1 MLMYSNK
8 LKTRKIINSLSSI
21 PQVDNNDLFKVNFE
35 SKSIKKQKLFSRV
48 ALSTIIALI
57 ICTAIVLPIVLTQ
70 GVPSNHVAP
79 PNYYKEIDLSLRAI
93 DQITDKK
100 ILMPNQNL
108 NTFELYNYENVHIGY
123 KLISNQSIHNYEN
136 VNIVITEAE
145 HIIEDDNY
153 KVMLENTR
161 FKCVKVYYNEIQ
173 FENSFAYYISFFK
186 NEHNYRVSFESSEP
200 VNVKK
205 ALQHIF

>member
-1 MLMYSNK
+1 MYSDK

-161 FKCVKVYYNEIQ
+161 FKCAKVYYNEIQ

>member
-1 MLMYSNK
+1 MYSNK
-8 LKTRKIINSLSSI
+8 LKTRKIINSLSNI

-57 ICTAIVLPIVLTQ
+57 ICTAIVIPVVLTQ
-70 GVPSNHVAP
+70 GVLSNHAAP
-79 PNYYKEIDLSLRAI
+79 PNYYKESELSLRAI
-93 DQITDKK
+93 EQVTDKK
-100 ILMPNQNL
+100 ILLPNHNL

-145 HIIEDDNY
+145 HIIEDDNF
-153 KVMLENTR
+153 KVMLEKTR
-161 FKCVKVYYNEIQ
+161 FSCVKVYYNEIQ
-173 FENSFAYYISFFK
+173 IENSFTYYISFFK

-200 VNVKK
+200 VNVNK